1 MEKSGAYNAVQEL
14 MAMQENGPRNLGF
27 FGTRNMG
34 FMHQNLIEVLS
45 YAMVLTVR
53 KLQTVLRHGIGVAAS
68 PIENP
73 CLMTLSIVHVMN
85 TMAVPAGIRTSMS
98 RRAHLSSA
106 SGASYNTFTHPA
118 PECAH

>member
-1 MEKSGAYNAVQEL
+1 MQEL

-53 KLQTVLRHGIGVAAS
+53 FALLQTRLLISCNSSTAQD
-68 PIENP
+68 PMLI
-73 CLMTLSIVHVMN
+73 C
-85 TMAVPAGIRTSMS
+85 PALLVS
-98 RRAHLSSA
+98 
-106 SGASYNTFTHPA
+106 
-118 PECAH
+118 